1 MSEEQVKQRMEHVM
15 LVFALHML
23 TDEQLELLK
32 KTTEERMQKEGH
44 KWNMTM
50 YFGSILKN

>member
-23 TDEQLELLK
+23 TDEQLKTLK
-32 KTTEERMQKEGH
+32 KVTIERMQKEG
-44 KWNMTM
+44 
-50 YFGSILKN
+50 YE